1 MPYANLKIGM
11 TEVQKQAIINDINTI
26 YNNMPYLILL
36 TTKEKKQGMQL
47 GNLAPTFLQRSLLL
61 AKNNPNVVPSF
72 IDMSDW
78 GLDVQDH
85 RSLCEIRTQLIKMQ
99 DAVNCTIIA
108 LEQEAMRVSLSFY
121 KVAKS
126 AETQGVMGA
135 SMIVEELSQMMPRT
149 KK

>member
-85 RSLCEIRTQLIKMQ
+85 RSLCEIRTQLNKLQ

-126 AETQGVMGA
+126 AETQGVMRA
-135 SMIVEELSQMMPRT
+135 SMIVDELSQMMPRT

>member
-47 GNLAPTFLQRSLLL
+47 VNLAPTFLQRSLLL

-72 IDMSDW
+72 IDVSDW

-85 RSLCEIRTQLIKMQ
+85 RSLCEIRTQLNKLQ

-126 AETQGVMGA
+126 AEAQGVMGA
-135 SMIVEELSQMMPRT
+135 SMIVDELSQMMPRT

>member
-85 RSLCEIRTQLIKMQ
+85 RSLCEIRTQLNKLQ

-135 SMIVEELSQMMPRT
+135 SMIVDELSQMMPRT

>member
-47 GNLAPTFLQRSLLL
+47 GNLASTFLQRSLLL

-85 RSLCEIRTQLIKMQ
+85 RSLCEIRTQLNKLQ

-135 SMIVEELSQMMPRT
+135 SMIVDELSQMMPRT

>member
-85 RSLCEIRTQLIKMQ
+85 RSLCEIRTQLNKLQ

>member
-11 TEVQKQAIINDINTI
+11 TEVQKQAIINEINTI

-47 GNLAPTFLQRSLLL
+47 GNLAHTFLQRSLLL

-85 RSLCEIRTQLIKMQ
+85 RSLCEIRTQLNKLQ

-135 SMIVEELSQMMPRT
+135 SMIVDELSQMMPRT

>member
-72 IDMSDW
+72 IDMSNW

-85 RSLCEIRTQLIKMQ
+85 RSLCEIRTQLNKLQ

-135 SMIVEELSQMMPRT
+135 SMIVDELSQMMPRT

>member
-11 TEVQKQAIINDINTI
+11 TEVQKQAIINEINTI

-85 RSLCEIRTQLIKMQ
+85 RSLCEIRTQLNKLQ

-135 SMIVEELSQMMPRT
+135 SMIVDELSQMMPRT

>member
-1 MPYANLKIGM
+1 MPYANLKIGI

-85 RSLCEIRTQLIKMQ
+85 RSLCEIRTQLNKLQ

-121 KVAKS
+121 KVVKS

-135 SMIVEELSQMMPRT
+135 SMIVDELSQMMPRT